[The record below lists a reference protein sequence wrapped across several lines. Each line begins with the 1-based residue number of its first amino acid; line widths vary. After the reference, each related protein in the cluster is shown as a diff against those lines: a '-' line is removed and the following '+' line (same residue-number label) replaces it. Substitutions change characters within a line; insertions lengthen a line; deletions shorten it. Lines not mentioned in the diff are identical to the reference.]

1 MLILPLHQPITRAT
15 LPWATLLLVLL
26 NLWVFVAL
34 QGGDSQRREQA
45 DSHYWGS
52 GMAAIEAPLLDAHLQ
67 QHPDP
72 ELATLQ
78 ATLPAEQHAR
88 LRAFWAQRDAA
99 FRNRLD
105 AGELFASADDR
116 AAWQQAASR
125 YRQLRAQIVGERWAL
140 SATDPQPLTV
150 VSALFL
156 HGGWGHLLGN
166 MLFLL
171 ALGLLVEGPLGR
183 SLFLLLYLAGGVAAS
198 LAWLASNSGSAASL
212 VGASG
217 AIAALMGAFC
227 VLWGR
232 RQVRFFYWFFVVFDY
247 VRAPALLLLPLW
259 LGWELL
265 QWTLRD
271 GERVA
276 YEAHAGGIV
285 AGALL
290 ALLIQRFGWQRE
302 AYFDAPVATGAATAE
317 VDLGPALEH
326 LARFRLGEAE
336 AALAA
341 IEARHPGRFDVAL
354 ARYRCARYG
363 KRDALAAGFAEALLC
378 RAPASVDE
386 AQQQSAVLQ
395 EWLQAGGV
403 PANALRRV
411 LVPRL
416 LAQGDLRTAATLARG
431 WDDAGDEAGGGAQ
444 LLLSL
449 ALGLHQ
455 RSAVSDARGVLE
467 ELQRRYPQ
475 SAQSAKAAFLLGE
488 WAA

>member
-34 QGGDSQRREQA
+34 QGGDSARREQA
-45 DSHYWGS
+45 DSYYWGS
-52 GMAAIEAPLLDAHLQ
+52 GMAALEAPLLDAHLQ

-72 ELATLQ
+72 ELVSLLAK
-78 ATLPAEQHAR
+78 LPAEQHAR

-99 FRNRLD
+99 FRARLD
-105 AGELFASADDR
+105 AGELFASTEDR
-116 AAWQQAASR
+116 AVWQQAAPR
-125 YRQLRAQIVGERWAL
+125 YRTLRGQVVGDRWAL
-140 SATDPQPLTV
+140 AATDPQPLTM

-183 SLFLLLYLAGGVAAS
+183 GLFLLLYLVGGVAAS

-232 RQVRFFYWFFVVFDY
+232 RRVRFFYWFLVVFDY

-290 ALLIQRFGWQRE
+290 ALLIQRLGWQRE
-302 AYFDAPVATGAATAE
+302 AYFDAPAGTAVAAAEA
-317 VDLGPALEH
+317 DLAPALEH
-326 LARFRLGEAE
+326 LARFRLREAE
-336 AALAA
+336 LALAA
-341 IEARHPGRFDVAL
+341 IEQRHPGRFDVVL
-354 ARYRCARYG
+354 ARYRCARYA
-363 KRDALAAGFAEALLC
+363 KHDALAAAFAEALL
-378 RAPASVDE
+378 RRPPAGADE
-386 AQQQSAVLQ
+386 AQQQSAVLKD
-395 EWLQAGGV
+395 WLEAGGV
-403 PANALRRV
+403 PGNALRRV

-416 LAQGDLRTAATLARG
+416 LTQGDLATAMTLARG
-431 WDDAGDEAGGGAQ
+431 WDDSGEEAAGGAQ

-467 ELQRRYPQ
+467 ALQRRYPQ

>member
-1 MLILPLHQPITRAT
+1 MLILPLHQPITRTT

-26 NLWVFVAL
+26 NLWVFVVL
-34 QGGDSQRREQA
+34 QGGDSKRREQA
-45 DSHYWGS
+45 DSFYWGS
-52 GMAAIEAPLLDAHLQ
+52 GMAAIEAPLLDTHLQ

-78 ATLPAEQHAR
+78 AKLPVDQHPR

-99 FRNRLD
+99 FRARLD
-105 AGELFASADDR
+105 AGELFASANDR
-116 AAWQQAASR
+116 AAWQQAAPR
-125 YRQLRAQIVGERWAL
+125 YRALRGQIVGDRWAL
-140 SATDPQPLTV
+140 SATDPQPLTA

-183 SLFLLLYLAGGVAAS
+183 GLFLLLYLAGGVAAS
-198 LAWLASNSGSAASL
+198 LTWLASNSGSAASL

-232 RQVRFFYWFFVVFDY
+232 RRVRFFYWFFVVFDY

-285 AGALL
+285 AGAVL
-290 ALLIQRFGWQRE
+290 ALLIQRLGWQRD
-302 AYFDAPVATGAATAE
+302 AYFEAPVATGAAAAEADFGTA
-317 VDLGPALEH
+317 LGHLE
-326 LARFRLGEAE
+326 RFR
-336 AALAA
+336 
-341 IEARHPGRFDVAL
+341 GRFDVAL

-363 KRDALAAGFAEALLC
+363 KRDAQAAGFAEALLR
-378 RAPASVDE
+378 RAPAGADE
-386 AQQQSAVLQ
+386 AQQQSVVLQ

-403 PANALRRV
+403 PGNALRRV

-416 LAQGDLRTAATLARG
+416 LAQGDLLTAVKLARG

-488 WAA
+488 WAG